1 MKKKILV
8 IGASGLFGLNFINKN
23 SSKFE
28 IICNINKKKIVNKN
42 FKNIK
47 LNFGN
52 KKIFFNQIKKIKPDI
67 ILNAAGFTDVK
78 KCEEKKE
85 MAKTANLL
93 ILNPLIKISNKLN
106 IKLIQISTDHIFD
119 GNKKGLYKE
128 NDKKA
133 PINYYAKTKS
143 EAEDKIVRFCK
154 NYLIIRTNFFG
165 WGPSYRNS
173 FTDYV
178 IKNLSLKNNVYLND
192 DIFFSPMYLGNLI
205 ECLNTLIIKNKNGI
219 YNISSNKKISKYSFG
234 KKLARIFDLDD
245 SLIIK
250 NEKIEILKP
259 KNMALNNSKVLKIV
273 PKQLLNLSSN
283 LTNLKT
289 DFEKP
294 YIRNFYE
301 YLPYGK
307 HYLFKKDIKSVNRVL
322 KSNNLTQGP
331 TIEEFEK
338 QICKYVGAKYAV
350 AVSSCSAGL
359 HLACK
364 VAGLNVTNKLLTS
377 PNTFVSSANAALH
390 CNSSVEFTDIE
401 PDTGNLS
408 LPLIKKRLDTDK
420 KIKAIMPVHFGGL
433 PCDVKKIKS
442 YLGKKK
448 NIFIIED
455 AAHALGARYRDGSRV
470 GSCKYSDMTV
480 FSFHPVKSIACGE
493 GGVVTTND
501 HKIKEQLKNF
511 RSHGIT
517 KSEDLFT
524 SKENAYTK
532 TQQINLWYYEMQN
545 LGFHYRLTDIQATL
559 GLSQLESLNKF
570 LLKRKK
576 LSKTYD
582 TNFSNLKNAEIL
594 QKNKRDKSA
603 NHLYI
608 LLINFEKLKITRT
621 QFMQKLMYLGIGSQV
636 HYIPVPY
643 HPYYKRNFN
652 IKLSNIKSSINYYK
666 KALSIPLYYDLS
678 TKDQK
683 KIIKVLLK
691 LLS

>member
-42 FKNIK
+42 FKNVK

-85 MAKTANLL
+85 MAKTANFL
-93 ILNPLIKISNKLN
+93 ILNPLIKISNKFN
-106 IKLIQISTDHIFD
+106 IKLVQISTDHIFN
-119 GNKKGLYKE
+119 GNKKGFYKE
-128 NDKKA
+128 NDKKI

-143 EAEDKIVRFCK
+143 EAEDNIIKTCK
-154 NYLIIRTNFFG
+154 KYLIIRTNFFG
-165 WGPSYRNS
+165 WGSPYRTS

-178 IKNLSLKNNVYLND
+178 IKNLSLKNNIYLND
-192 DIFFSPMYLGNLI
+192 DIFFTPMYLGNLI
-205 ECLNTLIIKNKNGI
+205 DCLNILIIKNKNGI
-219 YNISSNKKISKYSFG
+219 YNISSDKKISKYSFG
-234 KKLARIFDLDD
+234 KKIAKIFDLDD
-245 SLIIK
+245 SLIIQNK
-250 NEKIEILKP
+250 KIEILKP
-259 KNMALNNSKVLKIV
+259 KNMALDNSKISKTV
-273 PKQLLNLSSN
+273 PKKLLNLASN

-307 HYLFKKDIKSVNRVL
+307 HYLFKKDIKSVNKVL

-338 QICKYVGAKYAV
+338 QICKYVGAKYAI

-364 VAGLNVTNKLLTS
+364 VAGLNATNKLLTS

-390 CNSSVEFTDIE
+390 CNSNVEFADIE
-401 PDTGNLS
+401 SDTGNLS
-408 LPLIKKRLDTDK
+408 LPLIKKKLNIDK

-493 GGVVTTND
+493 GGVITTNNP
-501 HKIKEQLKNF
+501 KIREQLKNL

-517 KSEDLFT
+517 KSEDLFI
-524 SKENAYTK
+524 SKENAYTSM
-532 TQQINLWYYEMQN
+532 QQINLWYYEMQN
-545 LGFHYRLTDIQATL
+545 LGFHYRLTDIQASL
-559 GLSQLESLNKF
+559 GLSQLKSLDKF
-570 LLKRKK
+570 LFKRKN

-582 TNFSNLKNAEIL
+582 KNFSILKNVEIL

-608 LLINFEKLKITRT
+608 LLINFEKLKTTRT
-621 QFMQKLMYLGIGSQV
+621 EFMQKLMYLGIGSQV

-643 HPYYKRNFN
+643 HPYYKNNFD
-652 IKLSNIKSSINYYK
+652 IKLNNIKSSITYYK

-678 TKDQK
+678 KKDQK
-683 KIIKVLLK
+683 KIIKVLTK

>member
-28 IICNINKKKIVNKN
+28 IICNINKKKIINKN

-47 LNFGN
+47 LNFRN
-52 KKIFFNQIKKIKPDI
+52 EKIFFNQIKKIKPDI

-78 KCEEKKE
+78 KCEKKKE
-85 MAKTANLL
+85 MAKTANFL
-93 ILNPLIKISNKLN
+93 ILNPLIKISNKFN
-106 IKLIQISTDHIFD
+106 IKLVQISTDHIFN

-128 NDKKA
+128 NDKKI

-143 EAEDKIVRFCK
+143 EAEDNIIKTCK
-154 NYLIIRTNFFG
+154 KYLIIRTNFFG
-165 WGPSYRNS
+165 WGSPYRTS

-178 IKNLSLKNNVYLND
+178 IKNLSLKNNIYLND
-192 DIFFSPMYLGNLI
+192 DIFFTPMYLGNLI
-205 ECLNTLIIKNKNGI
+205 DCLNILIIKNKNGI
-219 YNISSNKKISKYSFG
+219 YNISSDKKISKYSFG
-234 KKLARIFDLDD
+234 KKIAKIFDLDD
-245 SLIIK
+245 SLIIQNK
-250 NEKIEILKP
+250 KIEILKP
-259 KNMALNNSKVLKIV
+259 KNMALDNSKISKTV
-273 PKQLLNLSSN
+273 PKKLLNLASN

-307 HYLFKKDIKSVNRVL
+307 HYLFKKDIKSVNKVL

-338 QICKYVGAKYAV
+338 QICKYVGAKYAI

-364 VAGLNVTNKLLTS
+364 VAGLNATNKLLTS

-390 CNSSVEFTDIE
+390 CNSNVEFADIE
-401 PDTGNLS
+401 SDTGNLS
-408 LPLIKKRLDTDK
+408 LPLIKKKLNIDK

-493 GGVVTTND
+493 GGVITTNNP
-501 HKIKEQLKNF
+501 KIREQLKNL

-517 KSEDLFT
+517 KSEDLFI
-524 SKENAYTK
+524 SKENAYTSM
-532 TQQINLWYYEMQN
+532 QQINLWYYEMQN
-545 LGFHYRLTDIQATL
+545 LGFHYRLTDIQASL
-559 GLSQLESLNKF
+559 GLSQLKSLDKF
-570 LLKRKK
+570 LFKRKN

-582 TNFSNLKNAEIL
+582 KNFSILKNVEIL

-608 LLINFEKLKITRT
+608 LLINFEKLKTTRT
-621 QFMQKLMYLGIGSQV
+621 EFMQKLMYLGIGSQV

-643 HPYYKRNFN
+643 HPYYKNNFD
-652 IKLSNIKSSINYYK
+652 IKLNNIKSSITYYK

-678 TKDQK
+678 KKDQK
-683 KIIKVLLK
+683 KIIKVLTK